1 MDGSVTVSY
10 RLERKPLRPPTLVK
24 AAPAA
29 EAPPPLPKVRPDRTA
44 RMLALAHHIERLI
57 DGGVLE
63 DYADAATR
71 FGLSRARITQ
81 IANLLSLSPKIQEA
95 ILAGNANVA
104 ERGLR
109 LVLRKF
115 RWQEQEQLVFR

>member
-29 EAPPPLPKVRPDRTA
+29 QAPPPPPKVRRDRTA

-57 DGGVLE
+57 DGGVLT
-63 DYADAATR
+63 DYADAARR
-71 FGLSRARITQ
+71 FGLSRARVTQ
-81 IANLLSLSPKIQEA
+81 VANLLSLSPRLQEA
-95 ILAGNANVA
+95 ILTEHVPVA
-104 ERGLR
+104 ERHLR
-109 LVLRKF
+109 AVLQHAVWEQQERLLVS
-115 RWQEQEQLVFR
+115 